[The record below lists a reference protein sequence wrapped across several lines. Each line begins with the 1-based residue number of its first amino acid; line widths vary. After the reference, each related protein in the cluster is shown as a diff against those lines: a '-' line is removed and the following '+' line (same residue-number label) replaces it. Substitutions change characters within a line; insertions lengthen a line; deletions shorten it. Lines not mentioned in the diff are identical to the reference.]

1 MFISKND
8 LGDLKSKAGQVG
20 GLQAEINQIKKQ
32 LDFSAHNSP
41 NTFLGRLQRVFLPV
55 ITLKDVIKS
64 VESRLDQQEKMQK
77 MLFAHLG
84 IEYAKI
90 TEETKAG
97 KQEKEV
103 LRRIK
108 KQTK

>member
-1 MFISKND
+1 MFISKKEFNRLRHD
-8 LGDLKSKAGQVG
+8 LEHTRQSYFDLICLTTA
-20 GLQAEINQIKKQ
+20 LETR
-32 LDFSAHNSP
+32 LDFCRN
-41 NTFLGRLQRVFLPV
+41 
-55 ITLKDVIKS
+55 
-64 VESRLDQQEKMQK
+64 RLDHQEKMQK

-90 TEETKAG
+90 TEETKTG

-108 KQTK
+108 KK